1 MSKTMKMTRASLA
14 AMIDHTFLKAAGEA
28 DAVERLCKE
37 VKRYH
42 FACAMVNPSEVRAA
56 VKLMGR
62 RGGRVGTVINFPLG
76 QGSVSAAVAEAEL
89 AIAEGARDIDFV
101 INVRKLKQ
109 GDAKELQRELAFWA
123 ATCRQPDVVSK
134 LIIECCYLTDRE
146 KVKACR
152 LAQRATGLHLLAE
165 ACRLAQRAGFDFV
178 KTSTGF
184 GTGGATVHD
193 VALMRRTVGPEM
205 GVKAAGGIRTLADAL
220 ALVEAGATRLGCS
233 AGVAIL
239 KELK

>member
-1 MSKTMKMTRASLA
+1 MKMTRERLA

-42 FACAMVNPSEVRAA
+42 FACAMVNPCEVRTA
-56 VKLMGR
+56 VKLLGR
-62 RGGRVGTVINFPLG
+62 CGGRVGTVVNFPLG

-101 INVRKLKQ
+101 INVRKLKH

-152 LAQRATGLHLLAE
+152 LAK
-165 ACRLAQRAGFDFV
+165 RAGFDFV

-239 KELK
+239 KELERQNARLQR